1 MESEQIQNILSKL
14 RSLNYLI
21 KKMDIRLIE
30 VSRLL
35 KGEKVNVKYKKAT
48 LIERETM
55 LDFK

>member
-1 MESEQIQNILSKL
+1 
-14 RSLNYLI
+14 
-21 KKMDIRLIE
+21 MDIRLIE